1 MEKIDT
7 SIDFEFH
14 RKLNKDKSLD
24 IKTKP
29 VKENIKDIKESLSYK
44 KKAKHIK
51 MIQMYDNILN
61 VFTSIKT
68 PYQITLIGPPL
79 CGKSTFLGYLKM
91 HCISSKNEDFHTI
104 SRDDILLK
112 VAETDNY
119 TEAWEKA
126 DQNIVNEKL
135 KEKFESL
142 SNSDKNVVIDMTN
155 MTSKG
160 RKSNNDKFKNHYK
173 VAVVLDWDK
182 EILIKRNEDRNLK
195 ENKFIPINVID
206 SMIENYNEPNLS
218 EGFDL
223 IIKL

>member
-1 MEKIDT
+1 
-7 SIDFEFH
+7 
-14 RKLNKDKSLD
+14 
-24 IKTKP
+24 
-29 VKENIKDIKESLSYK
+29 
-44 KKAKHIK
+44 
-51 MIQMYDNILN
+51 MYDNILN

-119 TEAWEKA
+119 TEAWEKV

-206 SMIENYNEPNLS
+206 SMIENYNEPKLS

>member
-1 MEKIDT
+1 
-7 SIDFEFH
+7 
-14 RKLNKDKSLD
+14 
-24 IKTKP
+24 
-29 VKENIKDIKESLSYK
+29 
-44 KKAKHIK
+44 
-51 MIQMYDNILN
+51 
-61 VFTSIKT
+61 
-68 PYQITLIGPPL
+68 
-79 CGKSTFLGYLKM
+79 M

>member
-1 MEKIDT
+1 
-7 SIDFEFH
+7 
-14 RKLNKDKSLD
+14 
-24 IKTKP
+24 
-29 VKENIKDIKESLSYK
+29 
-44 KKAKHIK
+44 
-51 MIQMYDNILN
+51 MYDNILN

-91 HCISSKNEDFHTI
+91 HCISRKNEDFYTI

-112 VAETDNY
+112 VAGTENY
-119 TEAWEKA
+119 TEAWDKA
-126 DQNIVNEKL
+126 DQNVVNQKL

-160 RKSNNDKFKNHYK
+160 RIKNNDMFKNHYK
-173 VAVVLDWDK
+173 VAVVLEWNKD
-182 EILIKRNEDRNLK
+182 ELIKRNDIRKEK
-195 ENKFIPINVID
+195 ENKFIPLNVID
-206 SMIENYNEPNLS
+206 SMIKNYTDPNLS